1 MVRIPGIGTFRDR
14 FGGDA
19 TLFVVI
25 GGTARELIYEEAG
38 FFRDSATKD
47 LDVVLIAEAID
58 ADFVDN
64 RFMRFIIDGGYRH
77 FTKDGLSQMY
87 RFSNPK
93 SVSFPYQVELL
104 SRRADCM
111 VGIEQQ
117 IGPVPVD
124 DASYSLSAIML
135 DDDYYGILASG
146 EAVTNK
152 YGMPTLKHEYLPL
165 FKMKAYNDLR
175 DRRELGEGIRRDEI
189 NKHRRDIFKLC
200 ALPMPPAPVA
210 LSSSIVKEVER
221 FLMEVECPHGYLKS
235 IGLGTLTVDAM
246 KAIISSYYLKND

>member
-1 MVRIPGIGTFRDR
+1 MVRIPGIDTFKDR
-14 FGGDA
+14 LCGDA
-19 TLFVVI
+19 SLFVVI
-25 GGTARELIYEEAG
+25 GGAAREFIYEEAG
-38 FFRDSATKD
+38 FFQDSATKD

-77 FTKDGLSQMY
+77 FVKDGSSQMY
-87 RFSNPK
+87 RFSNPETA
-93 SVSFPYQVELL
+93 SFPHQIELL

-111 VGIEQQ
+111 VGIERC

-135 DDDYYGILASG
+135 DDDYYGLLASG

-175 DRRELGEGIRRDEI
+175 DRRERGEGVRRDEI

-200 ALPMPPAPVA
+200 ALPLPPAPAA
-210 LSSSIVKEVER
+210 LPLAIIKEAER
-221 FLMEVECPHGYLKS
+221 FLREVECPSGYLKS
-235 IGLGTLTVDAM
+235 IGLGALTADAM
-246 KAIISSYYLKND
+246 KAIIASYYLRND